1 MKQVEEYVNKVYR
14 NAKGNKD
21 EIQDLKSEMKSH
33 LLESVH
39 ELISEGKTEEE
50 AVEIAIERFGK
61 ENELRSLINQ
71 IFQTQKTFGKRLL
84 NAGLGIFVLSLITF
98 IITII
103 PTNDIH
109 KEQTAIVNDIFEIIP
124 TDGQLSKANKIEIEE
139 ILEGAKFSVGTA
151 VVKNYSNGDE
161 VIYEYTTYDN
171 PLMSKLYSAY
181 YFGSGSHG
189 VFIESKDYSFLG
201 LLVLLVGGTTFA
213 LFAMLWA
220 IIKAYNKQ
228 KTKLLN

>member
-39 ELISEGKTEEE
+39 ELISEGKNEDE
-50 AVEIAIERFGK
+50 AVDIAIERFGK

-71 IFQTQKTFGKRLL
+71 VFQTQKKFGKRLL
-84 NAGLGIFVLSLITF
+84 YAGLGIFVLSFIIF

-103 PTNDIH
+103 PVSDIH

-124 TDGQLSKANKIEIEE
+124 TDGQLSEANKIEIEG
-139 ILEGAKFSVGTA
+139 ILEDANFSVGTV
-151 VVKNYSNGDE
+151 VVKNYLNGNE
-161 VIYEYTTYDN
+161 VVYEYTTYDN
-171 PLMSKLYSAY
+171 PLMSKLYSS
-181 YFGSGSHG
+181 YFTGSEMHS
-189 VFIESKDYSFLG
+189 VFIDSKDYSFLG
-201 LLVLLVGGTTFA
+201 LLALLVGGTTFV
-213 LFAMLWA
+213 LFAMLWS

-228 KTKLLN
+228 KTKLFN